1 MDSKVIQNNT
11 GGNEEIDSAQN
22 DKTFNRLRDLQF
34 LIKKESA
41 LKELCKKIFII

>member
-1 MDSKVIQNNT
+1 MDAKVIEYNT
-11 GGNEEIDSAQN
+11 TEPEIIDSAQN
-22 DKTFNRLRDLQF
+22 DRTFNRLRDLQF